1 MDSCQNQAFLDVLLE
16 SVNDAV
22 TGIDKEGTV
31 LYWNQVA
38 EQLYGIPKEQI
49 IGRKVGEFFQKG
61 SVMLYQIM
69 ETGNPVHQVY
79 HKPRPDKHVFI
90 TAVPIYDK
98 KGILIGAISVEQD
111 ITDKVKL
118 SEELYVK
125 AGSPYRFPL
134 DHQSLLENSSL
145 QQINQFLR
153 QVNEQSYPVLLLGE
167 SGVGKEAFAKMIQ
180 QNSKRSGAFL
190 VFNCSTLPKGLIESE
205 LFGYQGGLFGGQAE
219 ESPGKLD
226 LAGNGVIYLMN
237 IQALPLS
244 TQSKLVTAIREKH
257 YFRVGG
263 SQPVPLKCQI
273 IASAPPDL
281 QAMVAN
287 GEFMQDLFY
296 SFHAQSIPPL
306 RDRREELP
314 ELCHLFLTES
324 AKAMGKPVP
333 RLSSEVMA
341 ALTTY
346 SWPGNFPQ
354 MRNLMERLVL
364 LSDDR
369 ELTLSDLP
377 PELQL
382 KTLSNLAEDSLSL
395 TSLSEAME
403 KTKIEDVLKRTGGNK
418 SSAARLLGISRGS
431 LYYKIKQYG
440 IREDEHA

>member
-1 MDSCQNQAFLDVLLE
+1 
-16 SVNDAV
+16 
-22 TGIDKEGTV
+22 
-31 LYWNQVA
+31 
-38 EQLYGIPKEQI
+38 
-49 IGRKVGEFFQKG
+49 
-61 SVMLYQIM
+61 
-69 ETGNPVHQVY
+69 
-79 HKPRPDKHVFI
+79 
-90 TAVPIYDK
+90 
-98 KGILIGAISVEQD
+98 
-111 ITDKVKL
+111 VKL

-125 AGSPYRFPL
+125 SGNQYRFPL
-134 DHQSLLENSSL
+134 DHQSLLQTSSL
-145 QQINQFLR
+145 QQINRFLR
-153 QVNEQSYPVLLLGE
+153 QTNDQFYPVLLLGE

-180 QNSKRSGAFL
+180 QNSKRSGTFL
-190 VFNCSTLPKGLIESE
+190 AFNCSTLPNGLIESE

-226 LAGNGVIYLMN
+226 LASNGAIYLMN
-237 IQALPLS
+237 IQTLPLS
-244 TQSKLVTAIREKH
+244 TQTKLVTAIREKQ

-273 IASAPPDL
+273 VASASPDL
-281 QAMVAN
+281 EAMVEN
-287 GEFMQDLFY
+287 GQFMRDLFY
-296 SFHAQSIPPL
+296 SFYVQSIPPL

-324 AKAMGKPVP
+324 AKVMGKPVP
-333 RLSSEVMA
+333 KLSSEVMA

-364 LSDDR
+364 LSDDK

-382 KTLSNLAEDSLSL
+382 KTLSGLAEDSLSL
-395 TSLSEAME
+395 TSLSEEME